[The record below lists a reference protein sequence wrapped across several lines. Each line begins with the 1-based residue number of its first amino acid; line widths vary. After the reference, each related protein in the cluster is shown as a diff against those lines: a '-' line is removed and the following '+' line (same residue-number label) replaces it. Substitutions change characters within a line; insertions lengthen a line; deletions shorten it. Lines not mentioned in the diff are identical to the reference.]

1 MKKSDEE
8 LRLFEAY
15 LRDLVECLHGFQQA
29 KLHRFRGRKPTD
41 HAAQEIAMLASIQST
56 YK

>member
-1 MKKSDEE
+1 MKKSDED
-8 LRLFEAY
+8 LKLLEAL

-41 HAAQEIAMLASIQST
+41 HEQEIARLASIMYT